1 MANTKM
7 LSKLVEPYIRNNL
20 QKEMGCNF
28 YDKDKKLILITGG
41 THKFDI
47 VSLDKSIIGDIKS
60 SQIRKNGKVGAGTIK
75 SAFFDIYMLTL
86 IKAKKKIMVFTDTEF
101 YNLFKRRSVGKIP
114 PDIEIILIELSDD
127 IKINTKRVHDAATK
141 EIGKREYTKI

>member
-7 LSKLVEPYIRNNL
+7 LSKLVEPYVRNNL

-60 SQIRKNGKVGAGTIK
+60 SQLRSNGKIGTGAIK
-75 SAFFDIYMLTL
+75 SVFFDIYMLTL

-114 PDIEIILIELSDD
+114 ADVKIVLVELPDD
-127 IKINTKRVHDAATK
+127 IKINTKQVHDAAAK
-141 EIGKREYTKI
+141 EIGKK